1 MRRAKTFEAATLALG
16 LGLLATPAFAGW
28 QDTASAFDAN
38 RLAKLSE
45 SKARGLE
52 EAGHG
57 ASPSDLASIHGVL
70 DAVPVQASASDL
82 AGTWRCRTIKLGG
95 MTPDVIYG
103 WFRCRI
109 SDEGG
114 ALHFAKISG
123 SQRMSGSLYADQSGA
138 LVYLGASN
146 VRNEPA
152 HAYSGGGAAAGAQ
165 ATPDDQIGL
174 LVSTGHDSA
183 RLELPY
189 PVQESTFDVVEL
201 KR

>member
-1 MRRAKTFEAATLALG
+1 MRRAKTFEFAAITLG
-16 LGLLATPAFAGW
+16 LGLIATPALAGW

-45 SKARGLE
+45 SKAKGLE
-52 EAGHG
+52 EAEHG
-57 ASPSDLASIHGVL
+57 ASPSDLAIIHGVL
-70 DAVPVQASASDL
+70 DAAPAQGGEL
-82 AGTWRCRTIKLGG
+82 AGNWRCRTIKLGG
-95 MTPDVIYG
+95 MTPDVIYS

-109 SDEGG
+109 TDEGG

-123 SQRMSGSLYADQSGA
+123 SQRTSGTLYPDQSGA
-138 LVYLGASN
+138 HVYLGASN
-146 VRNEPA
+146 VWNEPA
-152 HAYSGGGAAAGAQ
+152 HHYSGGGNAAGAA

-174 LVSTGHDSA
+174 LISTGPGSA

-189 PVQESTFDVVEL
+189 PVQESTFDVIEL

>member
-1 MRRAKTFEAATLALG
+1 MRRAKTSEAAAIALA

-45 SKARGLE
+45 SKAKGLE
-52 EAGHG
+52 EAEHG

-70 DAVPVQASASDL
+70 DAAPGQASAGGL
-82 AGTWRCRTIKLGG
+82 TGTWRCRTIKLGG
-95 MTPDVIYG
+95 MTPDVIYS

-114 ALHFAKISG
+114 ALRFAKISG
-123 SQRMSGSLYADQSGA
+123 SQRMSGSLYPDQSGA

-146 VRNEPA
+146 VSNEPA
-152 HAYSGGGAAAGAQ
+152 HGYSGGGNSAGAA

-174 LVSTGHDSA
+174 LVSTGPGSA

-189 PVQESTFDVVEL
+189 PVQESTFDVIEL
-201 KR
+201 RR